1 MNPTNYTKLT
11 EYLKEIPDPRSSR
24 GQSHVWI
31 YVLTIVCL
39 GLLSGETSIRGIV
52 QWAYNNREEL
62 LAELKPKR
70 MRVPS
75 ASTLYRAVRNISL
88 EKLEEQV
95 ARYTQS
101 LDENDKSVGKIETLS
116 GKEIRGQ
123 SVDGKTV
130 RGASKRGNPCHL
142 VSVVRHDYGT
152 VLSQEKVDVKTNEIT
167 VVPQVLSEVS
177 LEGTVTTMDALLT
190 QRKIAQQI
198 VDAGGDYLMVV
209 KMNQPTL
216 YESIKMVFDSPPIPV
231 DPDEFLSFTYSEKGH
246 GRIETRTLESTIA
259 LTSYLDWPGNAQVM
273 RRTRRAIDTTTGEVS
288 NEVHYGITRVDRT
301 HAFPKQLE
309 QLWRAHWT
317 IENRVHYVRDVS
329 MGEDSSSLR
338 SDNAPQAMAAF
349 RNAILSLLRFEGWN
363 IIPDAFRFFSANL
376 PKSVQIIGALE
387 T

>member
-273 RRTRRAIDTTTGEVS
+273 RRTRRAIDTTTGEFS
-288 NEVHYGITRVDRT
+288 NEVHYGITSVDRT

>member
-288 NEVHYGITRVDRT
+288 NEVHYGITSVDRT

>member
-216 YESIKMVFDSPPIPV
+216 YESIKMVFDSSPIPV

-288 NEVHYGITRVDRT
+288 NEVHYGITSVDRT

>member
-231 DPDEFLSFTYSEKGH
+231 DLDEFLSFTYSEKGH

-288 NEVHYGITRVDRT
+288 NEVHYGITSVDRT

-317 IENRVHYVRDVS
+317 IENCVHYVRDVS

>member
-231 DPDEFLSFTYSEKGH
+231 DLDEFLSFTYSEKGH

-288 NEVHYGITRVDRT
+288 NEVHYGITSVDRT